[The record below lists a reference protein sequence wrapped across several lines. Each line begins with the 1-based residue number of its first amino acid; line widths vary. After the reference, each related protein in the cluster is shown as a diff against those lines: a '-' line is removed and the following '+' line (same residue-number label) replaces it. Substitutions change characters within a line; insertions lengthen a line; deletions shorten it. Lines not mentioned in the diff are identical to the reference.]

1 MAICCR
7 SPSSESERDF
17 REVSDESAG
26 RTHIRRKKLQFR
38 SWHRGTREL
47 DLIFGPFADAAIET
61 LDEAGLDD
69 YERLLDLQDSD
80 LMDWVMGVKPLPPE
94 VDSPLC
100 QRILAFRR
108 PV

>member
-1 MAICCR
+1 
-7 SPSSESERDF
+7 
-17 REVSDESAG
+17 VSDDSAG
-26 RTHIRRKKLQFR
+26 RTYIRRKKLQFR

-47 DLIFGPFADAAIET
+47 DLIFGPFADVAVET
-61 LDEAGLDD
+61 LDEVGLDD
-69 YERLLDLQDSD
+69 YERLLELQDND